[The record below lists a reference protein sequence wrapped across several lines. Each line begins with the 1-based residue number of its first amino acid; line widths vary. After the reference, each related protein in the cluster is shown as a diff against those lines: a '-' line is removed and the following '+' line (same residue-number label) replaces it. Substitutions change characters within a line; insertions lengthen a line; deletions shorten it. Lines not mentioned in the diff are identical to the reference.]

1 MAELFRLRQGDRLTV
16 KSIAS
21 VVAQVEADFRV
32 VYDDGSDDLFHVP
45 RFVTVADRIEQSHP
59 AAKTALMGGYVVS
72 GQVTSASTLGR
83 GQCYVQAHVRTGGG
97 ADDPIRS
104 TLLADYLY
112 ALHAVP
118 LGRFVDPGPSGG
130 SGNLFI
136 LDIAEDVTPIDISTA
151 LGVTGAIRKIHE
163 FAWWYHAGADAGD
176 RVLNAS
182 FVEPLG
188 PGPTGFSITAHFW
201 ISAGITLSVNEEGLM
216 FGKEGFTSF
225 NDNGSLTY
233 ANTTT
238 APNPLP
244 LWVRGDDT
252 VDFFTDVT
260 DAFAADRHSIRML
273 VEEWLNV
280 IGTGQ

>member
-1 MAELFRLRQGDRLTV
+1 MAELFRLRRGDRLTV

-21 VVAQVEADFRV
+21 VIAQVEADFRV
-32 VYDDGSDDLFHVP
+32 VYDHGGQDLFHVP
-45 RFVTVADRIEQSHP
+45 RFATVANRIEQSHP
-59 AAKTALMGGYVVS
+59 ASKTALANGYVVS
-72 GQVTSASTLGR
+72 GQVTSATTLGR

-104 TLLADYLY
+104 TLLGDYLY
-112 ALHAVP
+112 GLHAAP

-130 SGNLFI
+130 PGNLFI

-163 FAWWYHAGADAGD
+163 FAWWYHSSGDVAD
-176 RVLNAS
+176 RTLVAS

-188 PGPTGFSITAHFW
+188 PGPTGFSILATFW
-201 ISAGITLSVNEEGLM
+201 LSATLTLSANEEGLM
-216 FGKEGFTSF
+216 FSKEGYTSY
-225 NDNGSLTY
+225 NDNGTLTRDDQ
-233 ANTTT
+233 TTS
-238 APNPLP
+238 PSVLP
-244 LWVRGDDT
+244 LLVRGDDS

-260 DAFAADRHSIRML
+260 LAEAADRHSIRILM
-273 VEEWLNV
+273 EEWLNV